1 MQVSFVPR
9 VARAALASEQRDL
22 DYYKCWSGLR
32 SHFRD
37 TLTSEDTAAT
47 AGAGMN
53 GTASSDASS

>member
-1 MQVSFVPR
+1 MPR